1 MYSIGNLMPKT
12 PKPSI
17 SVRRSLRKLGQDMR
31 DARRRRRLPMAVVA
45 ERADITRQT
54 LAKIEQ
60 GNASVS
66 MGNYAAVLFA
76 LGLGTPLAD
85 LADARND
92 EIGLRLEEERLPQRV
107 RLPRRK
113 AGHE

>member
-1 MYSIGNLMPKT
+1 MPKA
-12 PKPSI
+12 PRPSI
-17 SVRRSLRKLGQDMR
+17 SVLRSLRKLGQDMR
-31 DARRRRRLPMAVVA
+31 DARLRRRLPMAVVA

-54 LAKIEQ
+54 LAKIEK
-60 GNASVS
+60 GDASVS

-76 LGLGTPLAD
+76 LGLGTPLGD

-92 EIGLRLEEERLPQRV
+92 EIGLRLEEERLPKRV

-113 AGHE
+113 EDRHE